1 MELSLCCRFCYRV
14 LSHERS
20 VRRHEA
26 AIHEREYHA
35 NHKKKTEPDLSL
47 YRKCKF
53 CSIYTLVNESEII
66 SHGQSQHHKR
76 AVSAVQAVNV
86 ESSSSA
92 VSSPPVPASAIPVRP
107 VPKLFGWRAAQE
119 AAKARE
125 ATSAPPALD
134 DAEDGMSYGAQERS
148 EDENAEHESADSSF
162 SAPRRDGR
170 VVLFLV
176 FLFRNAQSISTSVP

>member
-35 NHKKKTEPDLSL
+35 NQKKKTEPDLSL

-92 VSSPPVPASAIPVRP
+92 LSSPPVPASAIPVRP
-107 VPKLFGWRAAQE
+107 VPKLFGWRAALE

-134 DAEDGMSYGAQERS
+134 DAEDGMSYGADERS
-148 EDENAEHESADSSF
+148 DENAEHESADSSL
-162 SAPRRDGR
+162 SASRRDGR
-170 VVLFLV
+170 VVLFFC
-176 FLFRNAQSISTSVP
+176 FLCRSAQSFFTSLP